1 MTPEELAN
9 TAVRMFRDQYKPEGR
24 APADPAEQV
33 HQAPGDLKS
42 LLRRKRALSEV
53 KLKHPTLPFI
63 GTLDRVEL
71 GSDGVEI
78 IDFKTGKASEKH
90 RRQLLRYAVLWWRVT
105 DDEPV
110 RITARYLNAVD
121 SWPVV
126 QGELVHVEAD
136 LATSVSQLTEVLL
149 GRPAA
154 PKPGAGCQWCP
165 VRARCAPGW
174 ALGEQAAL
182 ADGRGDSELVVTGAV
197 GEHGFLARS
206 RAGAEVA
213 VVYDAAVAKL
223 LPDHEVGQVLRVLDG
238 VWKEKRSQ
246 LEIKAWTEVFVVAEG
261 ER

>member
-1 MTPEELAN
+1 
-9 TAVRMFRDQYKPEGR
+9 
-24 APADPAEQV
+24 
-33 HQAPGDLKS
+33 
-42 LLRRKRALSEV
+42 V

-90 RRQLLRYAVLWWRVT
+90 RRQLLRYALLWWRVA
-105 DDEPV
+105 DVPV

-121 SWPVV
+121 SWPVAR
-126 QGELVHVEAD
+126 GELVDTEAD

-154 PKPGAGCQWCP
+154 AKPGAGCQWCP

-182 ADGRGDSELVVTGAV
+182 ADGRGDSELVVTAAA

-213 VVYDAAVAKL
+213 VVYEAAVAKL
-223 LPDHEVGQVLRVLDG
+223 LPNHEVGQVLRVLDG